1 MDLELYDHTDGELT
15 DHQRQLAEDLLAF
28 AAHKLGLKD
37 QDEMSL
43 TFVKNPEIKKLNAK
57 YRGVDRATDV
67 ISFAIND
74 NDDDEGIVM
83 DPELQAQIPQDLG
96 DLFISVD
103 KVKEQALF
111 LGHSEDRELGFLIV
125 HGFLHLNGYDHEQ
138 PDDEKKM
145 FGLQEQILDEYG
157 LSR

>member
-1 MDLELYDHTDGELT
+1 MELEMYDHTGGQLT
-15 DHQRQLAEDLLAF
+15 DHQKQLAEKLLAF
-28 AAHKLGLKD
+28 AAHQLVLKEN
-37 QDEMSL
+37 DEMSL
-43 TFVKNPEIKKLNAK
+43 TFVRNPEIKALNAK

-67 ISFAIND
+67 ISFAMSD
-74 NDDDEGIVM
+74 GDEGIVM
-83 DPELQAQIPQDLG
+83 DDAMAAELPHDLG

-111 LGHSEDRELGFLIV
+111 LGHSEDRELGFLVV

-145 FGLQEQILDEYG
+145 FSLQEKILDDYG
-157 LSR
+157 LAR

>member
-1 MDLELYDHTDGELT
+1 MELEIYDHTEGQLT
-15 DHQRQLAEDLLAF
+15 EHQRELAEDLLTF
-28 AAHKLGLKD
+28 AAKELQLADH
-37 QDEMSL
+37 DEMSL
-43 TFVKNPEIKKLNAK
+43 TFVRNPEIKAMNAK

-74 NDDDEGIVM
+74 DDEDIIM
-83 DPELQAQIPQDLG
+83 DDEMAAELPHDLG

-111 LGHSEDRELGFLIV
+111 LGHSTDRELGFLVV

-138 PDDEKKM
+138 PADEKKM
-145 FGLQEQILDEYG
+145 FSLQEKILDDYG
-157 LSR
+157 LAR